1 MPVGGLHDYRRRAGR
16 RAHALHPIQ
25 QRSRGEKSCRD
36 SPNGRVSGARQ
47 REQQSIAPTAADNVG
62 TGNPMYYS
70 NDSLWGALNL
80 PWLDHPRVR

>member
-1 MPVGGLHDYRRRAGR
+1 VIHLMGVSWVPVN
-16 RAHALHPIQ
+16 
-25 QRSRGEKSCRD
+25 E
-36 SPNGRVSGARQ
+36 